1 MLKNELLKIYNKFN
15 NTEYSLYLIVVMALF
30 GNSMEHFRNTYR
42 IQKKT
47 KKQINPKTAGIIN
60 FIEQFLDPESKS
72 ISKINVNLEDDNPR
86 VYISKILKLLEYYN
100 TEYGEISMCLHDEDI
115 KIKEHVDTYRKKKYN
130 NDKVVTETILI
141 HELSCDNTGYTEK
154 GFKIDKSYF
163 YDLYPE
169 KINLPVSWDIE
180 DYIDFIHDNVQIM
193 NNEDVVKFFEWIMS
207 IYNHDVYVLIRK
219 IANGYGREY
228 ICCDTEE
235 EEREDK
241 EIRNIIVDISVYLN
255 NIIEKYHLNGY
266 RENFLTNKSN
276 VLIVPVNKQLKSIH
290 FEIKTKERNFHLP
303 VYEMDYRLCSMMFQL
318 QKDNITNIKYN
329 LVFSIYSNEKYE
341 WYIYEDSKLSIIEN
355 IEEYI
360 KINIGNLKFLFYEK
374 E

>member
-30 GNSMEHFRNTYR
+30 GNSMEFFRNTYS
-42 IQKKT
+42 IQKKN
-47 KKQINPKTAGIIN
+47 KKQNNPKTKGLIN
-60 FIEQFLDPESKS
+60 FIEQFLDHESKS

-266 RENFLTNKSN
+266 RENFLTNNAN
-276 VLIVPVNKQLKSIH
+276 VLIVPVNKQLKSIQ
-290 FEIKTKERNFHLP
+290 FDINIKERYFPLQI
-303 VYEMDYRLCSMMFQL
+303 YEMDFRLYSMIFQL
-318 QKDNITNIKYN
+318 QKSNTPNIKYN
-329 LVFSIYSNEKYE
+329 LVFSIYYKDKYE

-355 IEEYI
+355 IEEYT
-360 KINIGNLKFLFYEK
+360 KINIDNLKFLFYEK
-374 E
+374 Q